1 MNPSA
6 PMLPVGAVRFC
17 FGLAA
22 LGWLA
27 MVLGWYQA
35 AGELRVEDQV
45 AWAVLSVAGSTAV
58 GLVTVMLVLAGRLA
72 VEQRLQRVLAAL
84 AEQHGSTTV
93 RAIGSDAAAALVAT
107 DGMARYHR
115 PSCRLAHGKP
125 VRPAER
131 AAHEAAGRRPC
142 GICLRGTPP
151 DPRGRP

>member
-1 MNPSA
+1 
-6 PMLPVGAVRFC
+6 
-17 FGLAA
+17 
-22 LGWLA
+22 

-35 AGELRVEDQV
+35 AGRLRVEDQV
-45 AWAVLSVAGSTAV
+45 AWAVLSVAGTTAV
-58 GLVTVMLVLAGRLA
+58 GLVTVLLVLAGRQA
-72 VEQRLQRVLAAL
+72 VEQRLRGVLVAVGEERGPTA
-84 AEQHGSTTV
+84 V
-93 RAIGSDAAAALVAT
+93 RAVASDAGAALVAT

-125 VRPAER
+125 VRPSER